1 MARYFL
7 QFTYFNIG
15 LTVIGLKVSM
25 LPFKIQMSRKSGAI
39 CVYSRFG
46 GQQRRLCAAKVT

>member
-46 GQQRRLCAAKVT
+46 GQQRRLCAVKVT